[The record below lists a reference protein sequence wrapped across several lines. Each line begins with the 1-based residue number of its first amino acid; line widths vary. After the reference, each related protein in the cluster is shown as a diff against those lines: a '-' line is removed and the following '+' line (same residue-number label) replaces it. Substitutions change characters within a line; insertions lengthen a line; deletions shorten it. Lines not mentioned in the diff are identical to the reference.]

1 MLGKPSLEPLY
12 PDLAE
17 LFVDYFGVPKL
28 NFALAYQQLVEVGST
43 VPTIAYAKNLLWSL
57 AALLAADNESRP
69 SFGDEAS
76 LCRVFPVKLPDGSTR
91 LLSAI
96 DNFAIV
102 DRQHYALYLKDKI
115 KVLDFSMD
123 EVRRLKPFIKW
134 TGLTDRYLSR
144 LVAER
149 TVVEDD
155 LCAMDRPLTRNLV
168 GKAGAFV
175 R

>member
-1 MLGKPSLEPLY
+1 MPGKPCLESLY
-12 PDLAE
+12 PDLAG
-17 LFVDYFGVPKL
+17 LFLDYFAVPKP

-57 AALLAADNESRP
+57 AALLTADNESRP
-69 SFGDEAS
+69 SFGDQAS
-76 LCRVFPVKLPDGSTR
+76 LCRVFPVNIPDQSTR
-91 LLSAI
+91 LLTAL
-96 DNFAIV
+96 DNFAII

-115 KVLDFSMD
+115 KVLDFSME
-123 EVRRLKPFIKW
+123 EVRRLKPLIKW
-134 TGLTDRYLSR
+134 AGLTGRYLSR

-155 LCAMDRPLTRNLV
+155 FCAMDKPLTRDLV
-168 GKAGAFV
+168 RKAGAFV